1 MGSSDDFFKGLLFG
15 TVVGV
20 TAGILLAPKS
30 GTETREDI
38 KKFAQE
44 GVDNAEIYYKKT
56 RKQLERKIRDLKE
69 AGNNIDLEG
78 YKKLVTKVVEEIKSD
93 GEVTSDIAKK
103 IGMKLNDDWNEI
115 KSSIV

>member
-1 MGSSDDFFKGLLFG
+1 MSSSDDFFKGLLFG

-30 GTETREDI
+30 GVETREDI

-44 GVDNAEIYYKKT
+44 SADSAEAYYKKAK
-56 RKQLERKIRDLKE
+56 RQLNKKVRDLKE
-69 AGNNIDLEG
+69 AGNSIDIEG
-78 YKKLVTKVVEEIKSD
+78 YKKLVSKVVEEIKTD